1 MSTGGIQWGRASSP
15 MHPEGRA
22 SDRLTP
28 TGSGGDMHPRFRYFG
43 RRRALVADTR
53 SAMLLAQLSHDIRA
67 PLAAIRV
74 LLTGIRQGGGQHSL
88 VDEVEQSVQY
98 LLNLSESYLHMVR
111 ADTLDA
117 HVAEGE
123 FDLTPV
129 LLDAVNL
136 VKRRLADKPLRLIV
150 DWRSADLRVQGQA
163 LPIQQILV
171 NLLSN
176 AIKFTPSGHVHVAVQ
191 VPPSRPTGAALTLVV
206 TDTGPGLQDQA
217 TARAFEPFVQLHG
230 QDAVNPHGFGLG
242 LAIVKS
248 LAEML
253 GGGVVATDMPEG
265 GLRVSA
271 TLKMDWAHAA
281 PVCTPHPA
289 LVRACWVLDAHE
301 QAGQAL
307 AQGLQ
312 ALGVRSARCLSG
324 FEFSSRLQGL
334 QPGDLVVC
342 DASFRPAAA
351 AWLAS
356 LVLRVKP
363 GVGFVLLSDAPAP
376 AEPDGVVRV
385 ARIGVPARVLA
396 HLLPPQAE
404 LQRASTLD
412 HGLAP
417 LLPARHRGKRV
428 LVVDDSRVNQIVVGD
443 YLSMLGFG
451 VQTADH
457 GHEALELLAREDVD
471 LVLTDLD
478 MPVMGGAGLLQ
489 AVRVRGQKVPVVVL
503 SGSAEPDVRTA
514 CLDAGMAGY
523 LIKPLD
529 FERALGTLVAVLDA
543 TAVTA

>member
-385 ARIGVPARVLA
+385 ARIGVPARVL
-396 HLLPPQAE
+396 
-404 LQRASTLD
+404 
-412 HGLAP
+412 
-417 LLPARHRGKRV
+417 
-428 LVVDDSRVNQIVVGD
+428 VVDDSRVNQIVVGD